1 MTSIANAVLGQ
12 LDEPGRTLGFCDDTD
27 LAGTPVPGLAA
38 GLGILCALV
47 LPSESYSLAVSRM
60 SERWQLWIRQSSASV
75 AGLQLADMAAFSI
88 RRYLQK
94 RELLAKDEG
103 KPFDNIALE
112 TVAAFADRCVH
123 LLSPAR
129 EAEQT

>member
-1 MTSIANAVLGQ
+1 M
-12 LDEPGRTLGFCDDTD
+12 
-27 LAGTPVPGLAA
+27 
-38 GLGILCALV
+38 
-47 LPSESYSLAVSRM
+47 PSSVSWKSR
-60 SERWQLWIRQSSASV
+60 
-75 AGLQLADMAAFSI
+75 GAAFSI

-112 TVAAFADRCVH
+112 TVAAFADKCEH

>member
-1 MTSIANAVLGQ
+1 
-12 LDEPGRTLGFCDDTD
+12 
-27 LAGTPVPGLAA
+27 
-38 GLGILCALV
+38 
-47 LPSESYSLAVSRM
+47 
-60 SERWQLWIRQSSASV
+60 
-75 AGLQLADMAAFSI
+75 MAAFSI

-112 TVAAFADRCVH
+112 TVAAFADRCEH